1 MYFLL
6 SVTFLIGQYMVKS
19 EILRASMLI
28 TGALF
33 AVADAVSGK

>member
-6 SVTFLIGQYMVKS
+6 SVVFLIGQFIVKS
-19 EILRASMLI
+19 EIMRASMFI

-33 AVADAVSGK
+33 AVADAVGGK